1 MFFPALL
8 ICFPRLPPPGGA
20 WQGRGGFNCSFQ
32 LATKTCHPELCPSR
46 AEGREVSAPPTAYP
60 TTSYLTTSYLTTSY
74 PTTSIPMERAVPRT
88 LLIAASI
95 EAAFRSGSFCL
106 AMSSTCFAVTLPTL
120 SLVGAPDPF
129 AMPAARFS
137 RIEAGGVFVLKV
149 NDRSL

>member
-60 TTSYLTTSYLTTSY
+60 NYLLSNYLLSNY
-74 PTTSIPMERAVPRT
+74 
-88 LLIAASI
+88 LLSNYLDTH
-95 EAAFRSGSFCL
+95 G
-106 AMSSTCFAVTLPTL
+106 
-120 SLVGAPDPF
+120 
-129 AMPAARFS
+129 
-137 RIEAGGVFVLKV
+137 AGGSAHTLDRGFDRGGVQVGQLLLGYVFHLLRGHFADLVFV
-149 NDRSL
+149 RRT